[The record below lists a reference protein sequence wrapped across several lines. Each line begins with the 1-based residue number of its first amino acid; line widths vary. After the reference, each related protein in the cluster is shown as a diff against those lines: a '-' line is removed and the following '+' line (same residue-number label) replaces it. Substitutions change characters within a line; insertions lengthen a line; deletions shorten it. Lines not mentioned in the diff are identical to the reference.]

1 MRVLHSGEVTIA
13 LHESTPVLLEIKN
26 PLPYDEYVHVL
37 QGEVT
42 LTHIEGKRNTFKAGV
57 NFLVPK
63 GFLGT
68 WNMTTHYREKV
79 VAEHKATMKAQ
90 GW

>member
-1 MRVLHSGEVTIA
+1 M
-13 LHESTPVLLEIKN
+13 LLEIKN

-63 GFLGT
+63 GFLGK
-68 WNMTTHYREKV
+68 WNMTTHYREM
-79 VAEHKATMKAQ
+79 VAAETKAMMKAE